1 MGAKY
6 DFTGWATRN
15 DLKCTDGRTIRRD
28 AFKACDGQTVPIVWS
43 HIHDD
48 PDMVLGHAVLENRPE
63 GVYMYGK
70 FNDSPKG
77 RQTKLLIEHGDVV
90 GLSIWANQLK
100 QTGGDV
106 MHGVI
111 REVSIVLAGANP
123 GAFIDNAIL
132 AHADGTEPDDEAI
145 IYTGEPIELMH
156 SDEEEEDPKGD
167 SKMADK
173 KNPDANNDEET
184 VEDVFNSL
192 TDKQKNVVYA
202 LIGQALKDAG
212 VEDDKDDDEEE
223 EEEDDKEIKHADKDE
238 ETIED
243 VFNTLTDKQK
253 DAVYALIGEALGAD
267 DEDDEDDDE
276 EEDSEEEE
284 EDVKH
289 NVFDSYENNG
299 DFLSHEDMN
308 TIFADAKRLGSLREA
323 VEAHIEDG
331 VLSHAVTD
339 RKGNTITYGMA
350 DVDYLFPEDRLVNNT
365 PEFIKRNDGWVRE
378 VINGTHHT
386 PFSRI
391 KSVFA
396 NITMD
401 EARAKG
407 YLKGK
412 PKKEEVFSL
421 LKRSTDP
428 QTIYKKQKMD
438 RDDIIDITDFDVVAW
453 LKAEM
458 RGLLDEEIARAI
470 LIGDGRLTSDD
481 DHIKEDHVHSI
492 ANDAALYNI
501 KAAVET
507 GATVDVTAKNMI
519 KAAIRARK
527 DYKGSGN
534 PVMFISET
542 WLTEMMLLEDQLG
555 HPLFADEAALA
566 RRMRVSRIIPCPVM
580 ENQKIDGQD
589 LYGIIVN
596 LQDYNIGADKGGEVN
611 MFEDFDID
619 YNQQKY
625 LIETRISGALIRP
638 YSAITLIAGTENDE
652 P

>member
-70 FNDSPKG
+70 LNDSPKG

-173 KNPDANNDEET
+173 KNPDVNNDEET

-212 VEDDKDDDEEE
+212 VEDKADG
-223 EEEDDKEIKHADKDE
+223 EEDDEKEEIKHADKDD

-253 DAVYALIGEALGAD
+253 NAVYVLIGEALGAD
-267 DEDDEDDDE
+267 EEDEDE

-289 NVFDSYENNG
+289 NVFDSNENNG
-299 DFLSHEDMN
+299 NVLSHEDMN
-308 TIFADAKRLGSLREA
+308 TIFADAKRLGSLKEA

-339 RKGNTITYGMA
+339 RNGNTITYGMA
-350 DVDYLFPEDRLVNNT
+350 NVDYLFPEDRLVNNT

-412 PKKEEVFSL
+412 LKKDEVFSL

-428 QTIYKKQKMD
+428 QTVYKRQKMD

-458 RGLLDEEIARAI
+458 RGMLDEEIARAI
-470 LIGDGRLTSDD
+470 LIGDGRLPSDD

-501 KAAVET
+501 KATVET
-507 GATVDVTAKNMI
+507 GSTVDVTAKNMI

-611 MFEDFDID
+611 MFEDFDIN

-638 YSAITLIAGTENDE
+638 YSAITLIAGTEETE